1 MQLHLHQI
9 YYLPTQLPLLDPAF
23 TPHNNT
29 ANENREFAEYYIF
42 EKEYK
47 AGRVGDDAL
56 TGYVSWKF
64 GQKTKLGGSRFIEFM
79 LANPGYDVYFINPF
93 PMQMKF
99 FKNLWLQGEFYHP
112 GILALSQE
120 IIRLAGYD
128 IDLAAQTHNSRIA
141 LYCNYWVGS
150 KKFWDQYMQFTR
162 PIIEVLRSGLPDAQ
176 RQKLHSIADSG
187 NDFSFIAF
195 IIERLFTTLLHHDS
209 SIHYLAYPHSY
220 SDIRR
225 KYGHAGALLYKAF
238 PDNSRLLNHAY
249 TAVRR

>member
-1 MQLHLHQI
+1 LNTHLHQI
-9 YYLPTQLPLLDPAF
+9 YYLPSQLPLLEPAF
-23 TPHNNT
+23 TPYDNT

-42 EKEYK
+42 EKEYN
-47 AGRVGDDAL
+47 AGRVKDDAL
-56 TGYVSWKF
+56 TGFVSWKF
-64 GQKTKLGGSRFIEFM
+64 GQKTKLTGRRFLDFVQ
-79 LANPGYDVYFINPF
+79 ANPGYDVYFINPF

-120 IIRLAGYD
+120 ILRLAGYD
-128 IDLAAQTHNSRIA
+128 IDLAGQTHDKQTA

-150 KKFWDQYMQFTR
+150 KRFWDIYMHFTR
-162 PIIEVLRSGLPDAQ
+162 PIIEVLRSGLSDAQ
-176 RQKLHSIADSG
+176 KQKLHSIADKG

-209 SIHYLAYPHSY
+209 SIRSLAYPHSY

-238 PDNSRLLNHAY
+238 PDNSRLLNFAY
-249 TAVRR
+249 TALRR